1 MLTKQDVMVI
11 RIIIHTYH
19 VILPYIDIDEC
30 SVGNGGCQQ
39 ICVNTIGSYDCQCRQ
54 GYSKNGST
62 CLGTL
67 KTTVVAKFYLS

>member
-1 MLTKQDVMVI
+1 MVI
-11 RIIIHTYH
+11 RIIIHTHH

-39 ICVNTIGSYDCQCRQ
+39 ICVNTVGSYDCQCHQ

-67 KTTVVAKFYLS
+67 KNILWLSWLNFI